1 MALIFLLLPALYFWD
16 SLPQLLRGLFEF
28 GHQMRFNAPFHAL
41 LHAIGIPPAAASAM
55 TLIIFAGVIGWRW
68 FAHASDSMDRHFR

>member
-41 LHAIGIPPAAASAM
+41 LHAIGIPQRPP
-55 TLIIFAGVIGWRW
+55 LL
-68 FAHASDSMDRHFR
+68 